1 MRIEHTEN
9 GNDPIYGSYRGR
21 SYIRYSSHMQDDG
34 FSVEYQIAEIEEYCK
49 NNNIDIMHHHID
61 QAQSATKVAGR
72 EEFFRLVEAVKA
84 GDVDTIVIYKLNRM
98 FRNSYESQKYRN
110 LFRKHGV
117 KLISVTQHIDEETS
131 SGRLTA
137 NILSNIDQFQS
148 ETISDH
154 VKSSMREMAR
164 QGYFTGGPVPFGYD
178 LETIKHGTKIRKK
191 HVINEAEA
199 QIVRDIF
206 TLYAEGHSLRYICAY
221 LKENQ
226 IKTRL
231 GKDFRTETVTR
242 FLSTDTYIGT
252 LRYKTKGYDDIMLEN
267 AVPAIISPQLWDQVQ
282 ERKKDNKRKVKPRI
296 KKSLYPL
303 TGKIECG
310 ICGSH
315 FFGFRAVHKKRSG
328 IGVYDYQYYA
338 CSAVKVFEPCSC
350 KRVRKEKIENIVL
363 SEIKRLVLNDEAMER
378 LAREIIE
385 QLADSPTAVAEEIKK
400 LEARKK
406 QLHKTLDTLLE
417 MRLNGEMSPAIL
429 RSKSTECEEELAGIT
444 KRLFALSEKHRHTI
458 TPRSVREHLD
468 KLLEYSSSDNEEA
481 LKLLFDNVVEKIV
494 LDNERADI
502 TLRVQARQNL
512 VYKQTNGFPSVALHK
527 TIML

>member
-1 MRIEHTEN
+1 MNIEHTEN
-9 GNDPIYGSYRGR
+9 GNDQIFGTYRGR

-34 FSVEYQIAEIEEYCK
+34 FSVEYQIAEIEEYCQR
-49 NNNIDIMHHHID
+49 NNIEIVHHHID

-84 GDVDTIVIYKLNRM
+84 GEVDVIVIYKLNRM

-117 KLISVTQHIDEETS
+117 KLVSVTQHLDEETS

-178 LETIKHGTKIRKK
+178 LETHKHGTKIRKK
-191 HVINEAEA
+191 HIIKEAEA
-199 QIVRDIF
+199 QIVRSIF
-206 TLYAEGHSLRYICAY
+206 ELYADGHSLRYICAY

-242 FLSTDTYIGT
+242 FLGSDFYIGT
-252 LRYKTKGYDDIMLEN
+252 LRFKTKGYDDLMIEN
-267 AVPAIISPQLWDQVQ
+267 AVPAIISPQLWERVQ
-282 ERKKDNKRKVKPRI
+282 ERKTQNKKKVKPRVR
-296 KKSLYPL
+296 KSLYPL

-310 ICGSH
+310 QCGSH
-315 FFGFRAVHKKRSG
+315 FFGFRAVHKKPSG
-328 IGVYDYQYYA
+328 KVYDYQYYA

-350 KRVRKEKIENIVL
+350 KRVRKEKIETTVL
-363 SEIKRLVLNDEAMER
+363 AEIKRLVLNDAAMER
-378 LAREIIE
+378 LACEIIE
-385 QLADSPTAVAEEIKK
+385 QLADSPSAVAEEIKK
-400 LEARKK
+400 LESRKR
-406 QLHKTLDTLLE
+406 QLHKTLETLLQ
-417 MRLNGEMSPAIL
+417 MRLDGEMSPTIL
-429 RSKSTECEEELAGIT
+429 RSKSAECEEELAGIT
-444 KRLFALSEKHRHTI
+444 KQLFALSERHRHTV
-458 TPRSVREHLD
+458 TPDSVREYLQQ
-468 KLLEYSSSDNEEA
+468 LLEYSNSDNEEI

-494 LDNERADI
+494 IDNERAEI
-502 TLRVQARQNL
+502 NLRVQSRQVF
-512 VYKQTNGFPSVALHK
+512 VYKQSSGFPSVALHT
-527 TIML
+527 TIKL

>member
-1 MRIEHTEN
+1 MIIEHTESGSN
-9 GNDPIYGSYRGR
+9 PIFGTYRGR

-34 FSVEYQIAEIEEYCK
+34 FSVEYQIAEIEEYCQR
-49 NNNIDIMHHHID
+49 NNIEIIHHHID

-84 GDVDTIVIYKLNRM
+84 GEVDVIVIYKLNRM

-117 KLISVTQHIDEETS
+117 KLVSVTQHLDEETS

-178 LETIKHGTKIRKK
+178 LETFKHGTKIRKK

-199 QIVRDIF
+199 QVVRKIF
-206 TLYAEGHSLRYICAY
+206 ELYADGHSLRFICSY

-242 FLSTDTYIGT
+242 FLSSDTYIGT
-252 LRYKTKGYDDIMLEN
+252 LRYKTTGYDALMIEN
-267 AVPAIISPQLWDQVQ
+267 ALPAIIAPQLWEQVQ
-282 ERKKDNKRKVKPRI
+282 ERKESNKKKVTPRLR
-296 KKSLYPL
+296 KSLYPL

-310 ICGSH
+310 QCGSH
-315 FFGFRAVHKKRSG
+315 FYGFRAVHKKPSG
-328 IGVYDYQYYA
+328 KKYDYQYYA

-363 SEIKRLVLNDEAMER
+363 TEVKRLVLNDEAMQR
-378 LAREIIE
+378 LANEIIE

-400 LEARKK
+400 LESRKR
-406 QLHKTLDTLLE
+406 QLHKTLETLLE
-417 MRLNGEMSPAIL
+417 MRLNGEMSPALL

-444 KRLFALSEKHRHTI
+444 KRLFSLSEKHRHTI
-458 TPRSVREHLD
+458 TPDSVREYLQQ
-468 KLLEYSSSDNEEA
+468 LLEYSSSDNEEV
-481 LKLLFDNVVEKIV
+481 LKLLFDNVVEKVVI
-494 LDNERADI
+494 DNERAEI
-502 TLRVQARQNL
+502 NLRVQARQSL
-512 VYKQTNGFPSVALHK
+512 VYKPINGLPNVALHT
-527 TIML
+527 TIIL

>member
-9 GNDPIYGSYRGR
+9 GNEPIYGSYRGR

-34 FSVEYQIAEIEEYCK
+34 FSVEYQIAEIEEYCER
-49 NNNIDIMHHHID
+49 NNIEIVHHHID

-84 GDVDTIVIYKLNRM
+84 GEVDTIVIYKLNRM

-117 KLISVTQHIDEETS
+117 KLVSVTQHIDEETS

-164 QGYFTGGPVPFGYD
+164 QGYFTGGPVPFGYE

-191 HVINEAEA
+191 HIINEAEA
-199 QIVRDIF
+199 QVVRSIF
-206 TLYAEGHSLRYICAY
+206 ELYAEGHSLRYICSY

-242 FLSTDTYIGT
+242 FLGSDFYIGT
-252 LRYKTKGYDDIMLEN
+252 LRFKTKGYDDIMIEN
-267 AVPAIISPQLWDQVQ
+267 AVPPIISPQLWESVQ
-282 ERKKDNKRKVKPRI
+282 ERKTSNKKKVTPRL

-310 ICGSH
+310 QCGSH
-315 FFGFRAVHKKRSG
+315 FYGFRAVHKKPSG
-328 IGVYDYQYYA
+328 KKYEYQYYA

-350 KRVRKEKIENIVL
+350 RRVRKEKLENIVL
-363 SEIKRLVLNDEAMER
+363 AEVKRLALNGETMEK
-378 LAREIIE
+378 LAQEIIT
-385 QLADSPTAVAEEIKK
+385 QLSENPSSVAEEIKR
-400 LEARKK
+400 LESRKR
-406 QLHKTLDTLLE
+406 QIHKDLETLLQ
-417 MRLNGEMSPAIL
+417 MRLDGEMSPAIL
-429 RSKSTECEEELAGIT
+429 RSKSTEYEEELAGIT
-444 KRLFALSEKHRHTI
+444 KRLFSLSEKHRHAI
-458 TPRSVREHLD
+458 TPASVREYLN
-468 KLLEYSSSDNEEA
+468 KLLEYSSSDNEEV
-481 LKLLFDNVVEKIV
+481 LKLLFDNIIEKIV
-494 LDNERADI
+494 LDNERAEI

-512 VYKQTNGFPSVALHK
+512 VYKPLNGFPSVALHT
-527 TIML
+527 TIKL